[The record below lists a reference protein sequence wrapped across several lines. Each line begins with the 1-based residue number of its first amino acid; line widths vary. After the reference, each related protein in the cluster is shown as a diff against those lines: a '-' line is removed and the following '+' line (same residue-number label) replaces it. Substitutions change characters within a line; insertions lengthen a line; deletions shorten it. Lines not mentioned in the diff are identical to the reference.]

1 MLNILIVDDSEVD
14 RLLMDGLLKRSI
26 GFEVI
31 WAENGRQA
39 IERFKDWNI
48 DLVITDLQMPEV
60 DGLELVRVVRKSH
73 PQVPIVLTTGKGSED
88 IAAQALNEGAA
99 GYVPKSHLSTMLVP
113 TVRGILNIL
122 KSQRHYGELLQRAD
136 GAQFN
141 FTLNN
146 DPRHFPPLI
155 DFCEKLIRGMV
166 RMDRIE
172 RLRIAIA
179 LEHALHNALYRGNLE
194 ISGSY
199 KFPIGE
205 RITDESLEFLINDR
219 MNSLPYRDRK
229 IYVQIKLTRT
239 SFTARIRDEGP
250 GFDPQ
255 AAVSWDRC
263 DSRGMILMNS
273 FMDEVRYNEQGNEVA
288 IRRLWP
294 QSRRSSQGNNGS
306 SIAAAVAATP
316 SATTTGR
323 LLCQKTGSVQAV
335 TTDKFM
341 IGRRDTC
348 HLVLPFQSIADNHCL
363 LLYEDGWFVKNLDDE
378 YQTMVNDQPVQYH
391 PLRSGDKLT
400 IGSQEFC
407 FECE

>member
-39 IERFKDWNI
+39 IERLKDWNI

-73 PQVPIVLTTGKGSED
+73 PQVPIVLTTGKGSEE

-136 GAQFN
+136 GARFN

-155 DFCEKLIRGMV
+155 DFCEKLIGGMV

-179 LEHALHNALYRGNLE
+179 LEQALHNALFRGNLE

-205 RITDESLEFLINDR
+205 RITDESLEFLVNDR
-219 MNSLPYRDRK
+219 MNSMPYRDRK
-229 IYVQIKLTRT
+229 IFVQIKLTRS

-255 AAVSWDRC
+255 TAVSWDRC
-263 DSRGMILMNS
+263 DSRGLILMNS

-294 QSRRSSQGNNGS
+294 QGRRASQRSNGS
-306 SIAAAVAATP
+306 PVAAAVSPPATV
-316 SATTTGR
+316 TTPGR
-323 LLCQKTGSVQAV
+323 LLCQETGSVQAI
-335 TTDKFM
+335 TTDKFV
-341 IGRRDTC
+341 IGRCDTC
-348 HLVLPFQSIADNHCL
+348 HLVLAFQSIAENHCL
-363 LLYEDGWFVKNLDDE
+363 LVYEDGWFVKNLDNDN
-378 YQTMVNDQPVQYH
+378 QTLVNGLPVQYH
-391 PLRSGDKLT
+391 PLRSGDELT
-400 IGSQEFC
+400 IGPRAFR